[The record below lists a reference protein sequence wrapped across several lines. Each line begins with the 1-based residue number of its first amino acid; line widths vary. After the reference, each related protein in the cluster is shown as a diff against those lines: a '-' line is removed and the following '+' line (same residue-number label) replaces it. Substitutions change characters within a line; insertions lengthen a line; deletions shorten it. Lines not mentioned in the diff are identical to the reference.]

1 MAVEKMKLMNI
12 VAPIDDMHDILKDLI
27 LSEKLHIKN
36 YTKDKIADSLTMSV
50 LSKYEDPIRDL
61 GRFTRYRPEK
71 IDFKSLDED
80 IAQIEQL
87 LDVKIPVKKNV
98 DEHYEFDNV
107 ANRIREI
114 YHSLKPLSKDRLF
127 EDKEIRDKEEF
138 LENIEFLKDMNF
150 DISEI
155 QNMEHFNYHIGTLTK
170 ERRIKLRDN
179 YENIPAVVL
188 HIGSSAGT
196 ESYLIFTPKQN
207 EEETSKILKSLNFR
221 EIAIPE
227 NVTGLV
233 SEVAQDIKKQ
243 VDALK
248 EKKEDRL
255 SIVKGIQTQYLE
267 EIILLNSEL
276 QLEKE
281 IYELK
286 NNVAVTKN
294 FFYFTGWISE
304 FDWKEVEQ
312 ELLRK
317 YENIIVHPVE
327 SKEVEREIIPPTRL
341 RNNSL
346 IKPFELLVNMYGIP
360 NYNELD
366 PTFFLGIT
374 YLILFG
380 AMFGDVGQGLV
391 FILIGFLL
399 SPKRKP
405 SPYGEILKRIG
416 VSSTI
421 FGFLYGSIF
430 GLEEVIPALLVR
442 PMENINQVLYTAIG
456 FGVVLLLISFG
467 MSMYNLGVEG
477 KKDEM
482 IFGNHGL
489 AGFIFYIA
497 LLVGLLQTV
506 LGSSVVPSIVLV
518 VVSVIA
524 LGMILLRV
532 PLYAMVKKEKPHYEE
547 GKSSYYIEGGFNLI
561 ETILSFLSNTI
572 SFIRVGAFALNHVG
586 LFLAFT
592 TMANMVNNKAIGI
605 FIMVLGNIIII
616 GLEGLIVL
624 IQGLRLEYY
633 ELFGKYF
640 KGDGRAFVPV
650 TFIEKEGEI

>member
-1 MAVEKMKLMNI
+1 MHFERFFLPEGYEGTPAAASTHLEEKIQSIKTEITSVDNKIIKTLEDRKDDFLLANQVLYKFNKVFDVRKYAAATRGNRADKKVFYIICGWLTEKDAAKLSKELENE
-12 VAPIDDMHDILKDLI
+12 PETFC
-27 LSEKLHIKN
+27 LSEKDLSK
-36 YTKDKIADSLTMSV
+36 V
-50 LSKYEDPIRDL
+50 LSTPPI
-61 GRFTRYRPEK
+61 K
-71 IDFKSLDED
+71 
-80 IAQIEQL
+80 
-87 LDVKIPVKKNV
+87 
-98 DEHYEFDNV
+98 
-107 ANRIREI
+107 
-114 YHSLKPLSKDRLF
+114 
-127 EDKEIRDKEEF
+127 
-138 LENIEFLKDMNF
+138 
-150 DISEI
+150 
-155 QNMEHFNYHIGTLTK
+155 
-170 ERRIKLRDN
+170 
-179 YENIPAVVL
+179 
-188 HIGSSAGT
+188 
-196 ESYLIFTPKQN
+196 
-207 EEETSKILKSLNFR
+207 
-221 EIAIPE
+221 
-227 NVTGLV
+227 
-233 SEVAQDIKKQ
+233 
-243 VDALK
+243 
-248 EKKEDRL
+248 
-255 SIVKGIQTQYLE
+255 
-267 EIILLNSEL
+267 
-276 QLEKE
+276 
-281 IYELK
+281 LK
-286 NNVAVTKN
+286 NNAL
-294 FFYFTGWISE
+294 F
-304 FDWKEVEQ
+304 
-312 ELLRK
+312 
-317 YENIIVHPVE
+317 
-327 SKEVEREIIPPTRL
+327 
-341 RNNSL
+341 
-346 IKPFELLVNMYGIP
+346 KPFEMFVEMYGLP
-360 NYNELD
+360 NYKEFD
-366 PTFFLGIT
+366 PTILVGIT
-374 YLILFG
+374 YSILFG
-380 AMFGDVGQGLV
+380 FMFGDVGQGLV
-391 FILIGFLL
+391 FIVIGFLL
-399 SPKRKP
+399 SPKKKP

-482 IFGNHGL
+482 IFGNHGFAGL
-489 AGFIFYIA
+489 AFYIA

-506 LGSSVVPSIVLV
+506 LGSNVIPSIVLV

-532 PLYAMVKKEKPHYEE
+532 PLYAMMNKEKPHYEE

>member
-1 MAVEKMKLMNI
+1 M
-12 VAPIDDMHDILKDLI
+12 
-27 LSEKLHIKN
+27 
-36 YTKDKIADSLTMSV
+36 
-50 LSKYEDPIRDL
+50 
-61 GRFTRYRPEK
+61 
-71 IDFKSLDED
+71 
-80 IAQIEQL
+80 
-87 LDVKIPVKKNV
+87 
-98 DEHYEFDNV
+98 
-107 ANRIREI
+107 
-114 YHSLKPLSKDRLF
+114 
-127 EDKEIRDKEEF
+127 
-138 LENIEFLKDMNF
+138 
-150 DISEI
+150 
-155 QNMEHFNYHIGTLTK
+155 
-170 ERRIKLRDN
+170 
-179 YENIPAVVL
+179 
-188 HIGSSAGT
+188 
-196 ESYLIFTPKQN
+196 
-207 EEETSKILKSLNFR
+207 NFR

-227 NVTGLV
+227 ELTGVV
-233 SEVAQDIKKQ
+233 SEVAKDIKKQ
-243 VDALK
+243 VDVLK

-255 SIVKGIQTQYLE
+255 AVVKGIQTQYLE
-267 EIILLNSEL
+267 EIVLLNSEL

-281 IYELK
+281 IHELQ

-304 FDWKEVEQ
+304 LDWKEVEQ
-312 ELLRK
+312 DLLRK
-317 YENIIVHPVE
+317 HENIIVHPLE

-391 FILIGFLL
+391 FIVIGFLL
-399 SPKRKP
+399 SPKKKP

-456 FGVVLLLISFG
+456 FGVILLLISFG

-482 IFGNHGL
+482 IFGNHGFAGL
-489 AGFIFYIA
+489 AFYIA

-506 LGSSVVPSIVLV
+506 LGSNVIPSIVLV
-518 VVSVIA
+518 VISVIS

-532 PLYAMVKKEKPHYEE
+532 PLYAMMNKEKPHYEE

-605 FIMVLGNIIII
+605 FIMILGNIIII